1 MTDLDVLLA
10 RFIEDWNAGRR
21 PAVEDFLRGANE
33 LERDEL
39 ADQIST
45 FLAFA
50 PTPRFDEETIHELL
64 SASAVDAAAQA
75 FVAEA
80 GAWPTLLPRLRA
92 QAGLSLRDLATRV
105 LRVTG
110 LGDKGLDK
118 AEQRLGEMERGE
130 VDATRVSTRIVDV
143 LGHILGMNSA
153 DLARVGMPAA
163 AAGALYRREAGRD
176 LAGGLDLLADALTA
190 PVPEGEWDEVDK
202 LFFGHAR

>member
-21 PAVEDFLRGANE
+21 PAVEDFLRAANE

-105 LRVTG
+105 LSLAGSTT
-110 LGDKGLDK
+110 K
-118 AEQRLGEMERGE
+118 ASKRPNGASARWSEVNSMRLGSQPGS
-130 VDATRVSTRIVDV
+130 STCSGRY
-143 LGHILGMNSA
+143 SA
-153 DLARVGMPAA
+153 
-163 AAGALYRREAGRD
+163 
-176 LAGGLDLLADALTA
+176 
-190 PVPEGEWDEVDK
+190 
-202 LFFGHAR
+202 